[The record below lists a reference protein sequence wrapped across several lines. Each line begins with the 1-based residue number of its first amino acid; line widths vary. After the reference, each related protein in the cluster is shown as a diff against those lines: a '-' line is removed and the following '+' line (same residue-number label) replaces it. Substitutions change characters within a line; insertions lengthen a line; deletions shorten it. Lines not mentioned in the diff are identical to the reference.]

1 MDILDNISCDKALD
15 QFIHFIQ
22 NESSLNQDKF
32 KSFDRK
38 DKRLD
43 HFYFHVLGI
52 QKYKELAY
60 TVKIILTLRHGPAA
74 VEKGFSVGKSIFN
87 VNMVSPF
94 CETTHNFQIS
104 RQLITSCNSAY
115 SKYKDSLIA
124 ARKC

>member
-15 QFIHFIQ
+15 QFIQFIK

-74 VEKGFSVGKSIFN
+74 VEKGLSVGKSIFN
-87 VNMVSPF
+87 VNM
-94 CETTHNFQIS
+94 IS
-104 RQLITSCNSAY
+104 LSVKPHIIFKLVGS
-115 SKYKDSLIA
+115 SLSHVILHIQNIRTA
-124 ARKC
+124 